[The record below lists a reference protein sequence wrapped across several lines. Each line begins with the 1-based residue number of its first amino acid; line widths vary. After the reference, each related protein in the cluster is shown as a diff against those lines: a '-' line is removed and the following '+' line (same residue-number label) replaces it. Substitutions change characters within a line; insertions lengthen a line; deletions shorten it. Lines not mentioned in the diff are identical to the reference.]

1 MRKRLVLLGI
11 SMLTFGALL
20 LGAERSWKGV
30 VSDSN
35 CGAKRSTAGA
45 ASAKCVAKCVS
56 GGAKYVLVSDGKVYQ
71 LDAQDKFADYA
82 GKSVT
87 VTGSED
93 GGTITVASV
102 KAGE

>member
-1 MRKRLVLLGI
+1 MRKILVLLGI
-11 SMLTFGALL
+11 TMLTFAQLL
-20 LGAERSWKGV
+20 LSADGSWTGV

-35 CGAKRSTAGA
+35 CGAKHASASA

-71 LDAQDKFADYA
+71 LDAQEKFADMG
-82 GKSVT
+82 GKSVM
-87 VTGSED
+87 VTGTED

-102 KAGE
+102 EAAK